1 MNMVTLTIDG
11 VKVTVP
17 ADYTILEAA
26 REAHINIPT
35 LCYLKDVNEIGACR
49 LCLVDIKG
57 ARALQAACVSPVGEG
72 MEVTT
77 NNAKLR
83 KARKL
88 NLELLLSNHN
98 RECTSCVRSGNCEL
112 QALCKEYGVEGY
124 PYDGNKSEA
133 QIDEISPSIVRD
145 NTKCISCRR
154 CVATCNK
161 VQKIGAIGVSNRG
174 FNTTVGCIYG
184 MSLAESPCIN
194 CGQCILACPV
204 GALKEK
210 DSTAA
215 VYAALAD
222 PDKYVV
228 VQPAPAVRATLGE
241 EFGMPIG
248 TSVTGQLVAALRL
261 LGFDKVFDTD
271 FGADLT
277 IMEEGTELIGRLN
290 NGGKLPMITSCSPG
304 WIKYCESFFPEFIPN
319 LSSCKSPHE
328 MLGAV
333 IKSYYAEKAGI
344 DPKNIFVVSVMPCT
358 AKKFEAGREEL
369 SVNGLKDVDA
379 VLTVRELAT
388 MIKNA
393 GIDFKRLPEEAFDSV
408 LGESTG
414 AGVIFGATG
423 GVMEAALRT
432 VYEVVTGKTLD
443 SVDFAC
449 VRGIEGIKEA
459 EIDLDG
465 KKVRV
470 AVAHG
475 TGNAAELLKMVKNGE
490 KEYEFIEI
498 MGCPGGCVT
507 GGGTPIVDATTRSY
521 IDLKTERASALYSE
535 DAGKTKRKSHENE
548 EVKTLYKEYL
558 GEPNSHKAHELL
570 HTHYI
575 ARPKYIKK

>member
-11 VKVTVP
+11 IKVTVP
-17 ADYTILEAA
+17 SDYTILEAA

-35 LCYLKDVNEIGACR
+35 LCYLKDINQIGACR
-49 LCLVDIKG
+49 LCLVEIKG
-57 ARALQAACVSPVGEG
+57 ARSFQAACVSPVGEG
-72 MEVTT
+72 MEVST
-77 NNAKLR
+77 NNEKLR
-83 KARKL
+83 NARRI

-98 RECTSCVRSGNCEL
+98 RECTSCVRSENCEL
-112 QALCKEYGVEGY
+112 QALCREYNVREY
-124 PYDGNKSEA
+124 PYDGEKSKTKL
-133 QIDEISPSIVRD
+133 DDISASIVRD
-145 NTKCISCRR
+145 NSKCISCRR
-154 CVATCNK
+154 CVAACNNI
-161 VQKIGAIGVSNRG
+161 QKIGAIGVSKRG

-184 MSLAESPCIN
+184 ESLADSPCVN

-204 GALKEK
+204 GALHEK
-210 DSTAA
+210 DSTAE

-222 PDKYVV
+222 PTKHVV

-248 TSVTGQLVAALRL
+248 TSVTGKLAASLRR

-277 IMEEGTELIGRLN
+277 ILEEGTELISRLK
-290 NGGKLPMITSCSPG
+290 GEGALPMITSCSPG
-304 WIKYCESFFPEFIPN
+304 WIKYCEEFYPEFIPN
-319 LSSCKSPHE
+319 LSTCKSPHE

-344 DPKNIFVVSVMPCT
+344 DPKDIYVVSVMPCT
-358 AKKFEAGREEL
+358 AKKFEAKREEL
-369 SVNGLKDVDA
+369 SNNGLQDVDA
-379 VLTVRELAT
+379 VLTVRELAR

-393 GIDFKRLPEEAFDSV
+393 GIDFKRLPDEDFDSV

-432 VYEVVTGKTLD
+432 VYEVVTGKTLEN
-443 SVDFAC
+443 VEFHA
-449 VRGIEGIKEA
+449 VRGTKGIKEA
-459 EIDLDG
+459 EVDVGG
-465 KKVRV
+465 KIVRV
-470 AVAHG
+470 AVANG
-475 TGNAAELLKMVKNGE
+475 TGNASELLEMVKNGE
-490 KEYEFIEI
+490 KEYEFIEV

-521 IDLKTERASALYSE
+521 VDLKAERAKALYGE
-535 DAGKTKRKSHENE
+535 DAGKAKRKSHENE
-548 EVKTLYKEYL
+548 ELKVLYKEFL

-570 HTHYI
+570 HTHYV
-575 ARPKYIKK
+575 ARPKYNR